1 MHHRFHVV
9 MTSPSLAAPAVEL
22 LERAGCALHYMPPYP
37 SADAVAALT
46 AEVQAD
52 AILCRQGR
60 VTGAVMDASPRLKIV
75 ARHGVGMDEVDVAEA
90 AKRGLL
96 VTRATGSNT
105 RAVAEHTMAL
115 ILALAKNL
123 KPLAGVIAEGAWR
136 AGDARLR
143 DILGMR
149 LGLVG
154 LGAIG
159 PAVARLAQAFDMRV
173 TACDPMAPNAAF
185 AAVARAGSVGELAER
200 SDVLSLHC
208 PLTPDTRHLIGPPV
222 LAALPRGAFVVNT
235 ARGGLIDEPALL
247 AAIESGHLGGAG
259 LDVFEQEPPPAADK
273 LRRHERVIVTPHL
286 AGVTEASLVAM
297 GVMAAECIVAAL
309 TGTPVPP
316 ERIVC
321 G

>member
-1 MHHRFHVV
+1 
-9 MTSPSLAAPAVEL
+9 
-22 LERAGCALHYMPPYP
+22 
-37 SADAVAALT
+37 
-46 AEVQAD
+46 
-52 AILCRQGR
+52 
-60 VTGAVMDASPRLKIV
+60 
-75 ARHGVGMDEVDVAEA
+75 
-90 AKRGLL
+90 
-96 VTRATGSNT
+96 
-105 RAVAEHTMAL
+105 
-115 ILALAKNL
+115 
-123 KPLAGVIAEGAWR
+123 
-136 AGDARLR
+136 
-143 DILGMR
+143 
-149 LGLVG
+149 
-154 LGAIG
+154 
-159 PAVARLAQAFDMRV
+159 
-173 TACDPMAPNAAF
+173 MAPNAAF